1 MRRFDLPSNR
11 AERMLSVLNVQRI
24 AGSRL
29 D

>member
-1 MRRFDLPSNR
+1 
-11 AERMLSVLNVQRI
+11 MLSVLNVQRI